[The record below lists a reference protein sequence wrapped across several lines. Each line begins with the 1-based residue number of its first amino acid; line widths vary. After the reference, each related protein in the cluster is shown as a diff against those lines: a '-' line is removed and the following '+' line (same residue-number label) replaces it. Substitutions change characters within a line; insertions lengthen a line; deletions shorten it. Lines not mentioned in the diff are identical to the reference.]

1 MTTLVLLR
9 HGQTDWNLTHR
20 YQGLTDISLNETGE
34 QQAREANQK
43 LKNLGLHFDA
53 VYCSDL
59 DRAQKTARFALKGLF
74 PFERIKL
81 DRRLRERSF
90 GIYEGGPYDKEY
102 LPACYRTAM
111 ENDPEGFRFPE
122 GESLLDVEKRVRP
135 FYDEI
140 LARHPDET
148 VLLVAHG
155 SLLSIIRFIA
165 DNQPVLDKN
174 RKRLQNAEPIILK
187 VGKNNDSSAAC

>member
-9 HGQTDWNLTHR
+9 HGQTDWNLHHR
-20 YQGLTDISLNETGE
+20 YQGLSDIPLNHTGE
-34 QQAREANQK
+34 QQAIEANQK
-43 LKNLGLHFDA
+43 LKSFRFDA

-59 DRAQKTARFALKGLF
+59 DRAKKTAYLALKGIF
-74 PFERIKL
+74 PFEEIRY

-90 GIYEGGPYDKEY
+90 GIFEGGPFDKDRMPVHYVNEMN
-102 LPACYRTAM
+102 A
-111 ENDPEGFRFPE
+111 DPENFRFPE

-135 FYDEI
+135 FYEEI
-140 LARHPDET
+140 IKNHPDQT

-165 DNQPVLDKN
+165 ENEPVSDKN
-174 RKRLQNAEPIILK
+174 RKRLPNAEPFVLQ
-187 VGKNNDSSAAC
+187 VS

>member
-9 HGQTDWNLTHR
+9 HGQTDWNLQHR
-20 YQGLTDISLNETGE
+20 YQGLTDIPLNAVGE
-34 QQAREANQK
+34 QQARDANEK
-43 LKNLGLHFDA
+43 LKEFRFDA

-59 DRAQKTARFALKGLF
+59 ERAQRTARLALKGIF
-74 PFERIKL
+74 PFEEIRF

-90 GIYEGGPYDKEY
+90 GIYEGGPYDKDKMPPKYIE
-102 LPACYRTAM
+102 AM
-111 ENDPEGFRFPE
+111 AADPEGFRFPE

-140 LARHPDET
+140 LEKHPDET

-165 DNQPVLDKN
+165 NNEPVLDKN
-174 RKRLQNAEPIILK
+174 RKRLKNAEPVVLK
-187 VGKNNDSSAAC
+187 IS